1 MKIKCIGARTA
12 DGRLT
17 DGKVYAT
24 LNGIEPGIFENRP
37 FVTVIDDFGKK
48 SSWHASRFEI
58 VSGSDGGT
66 DNDSDCM

>member
-17 DGKVYAT
+17 DGKVYTA
-24 LNGIEPGIFENRP
+24 LHGIEPGIFEDRP
-37 FVTVIDDFGKK
+37 FVTVIDDLGKRW
-48 SSWHASRFEI
+48 SGHLSRFEI

-66 DNDSDCM
+66 EDDS